1 MADVEPLAAL
11 DLGSNSFHLI
21 VAQQT
26 GDRIQVIDKIKE
38 MVRLAAG
45 LGKDNRIDASAEQRA
60 LACLSRFGERLRDIP
75 PDRVRVVGTN
85 TLRKADNSAAFI
97 ARAEAALGHEIEI
110 ISGREEARL
119 VYLGAAHSLED
130 RHDRRL
136 VVDIGGGSTEV
147 VLGSQFKATELE
159 SLYFGCVGLTEQ
171 YFSSGNIDEK
181 SFANAIAAARQE
193 LEPVTTR
200 YTQAGWDSTIGTSGT
215 INAAQTAITRLTGEM
230 SITLA
235 GLNVL
240 KQKLIEMATIDRLD
254 LPGVAKERAASFP
267 GGLAALIG
275 VFEAL
280 ELTSM
285 TACQGALR
293 EGLLFDLL
301 GRRLHMDVR
310 EQTVRDLQGRYHID
324 TEHGER
330 VSETALSLLSQVAV
344 KLGLTRA
351 EDRTLLAWSAK
362 LHEIG
367 LDIAH
372 AQYHKHGAYLLQNMD
387 MAGFSQADQRHL
399 AFLVRTHRR
408 KFPKDDIETLD
419 EEERQSM
426 TQLALLLRLA
436 VLLHRNR
443 SSSRLPHIQLG
454 IIERCFQIDLPD
466 GWIDDHPLTAR
477 DLDLEAQLTAS
488 VCELAFP
495 QHDKSDKPKQKA
507 G

>member
-45 LGKDNRIDASAEQRA
+45 LGKDNRIDADAEQRA
-60 LACLSRFGERLRDIP
+60 LDCLSRFGERLRDIP

-85 TLRKADNSAAFI
+85 TLRKADNSAEFI

-171 YFSSGNIDEK
+171 YFASGTIDEA
-181 SFANAIAAARQE
+181 SFANAVAAARQE

-215 INAAQTAITRLTGEM
+215 INAAQTAITRLTGDT
-230 SITLA
+230 SITLT
-235 GLNVL
+235 GLKVL
-240 KQKLIEMATIDRLD
+240 KLKLIEMATIDRLD

-324 TEHGER
+324 TEHAER

-351 EDRTLLAWSAK
+351 EDRTLLAWAAK

-372 AQYHKHGAYLLQNMD
+372 AQYHKHGAYLLQHMD

-408 KFPKDDIETLD
+408 KFPKDEVDTLD
-419 EEERQSM
+419 EEERRSM
-426 TQLALLLRLA
+426 TQLALLLRLS

-443 SSSRLPHIQLG
+443 SASRLPHIQL
-454 IIERCFQIDLPD
+454 EVKDSTLQVDLPD
-466 GWIDDHPLTAR
+466 GWVESHPLTAR
-477 DLDLEAQLTAS
+477 DLDLEAQLTS
-488 VCELAFP
+488 PVRELALP
-495 QHDKSDKPKQKA
+495 APDKPRAKA